1 MASVKVGS
9 RSLLP
14 GEVRSL
20 GDKLARAFDQ
30 LTPYDMFR
38 VLTTCGVVAA
48 CKEAGLFDGFMPT
61 PEQAAMSDRDRL
73 LDNMRRRGLGGDVAM
88 AKLFME
94 YVPAD
99 EAHTTQSQV
108 TLIITP
114 YQVPDGVK
122 VVMENPGAKDAE
134 NIRTRLT
141 KTT

>member
-1 MASVKVGS
+1 MASVKVGTK
-9 RSLLP
+9 SLLP

-20 GDKLARAFDQ
+20 GDKVARAFDQ

-38 VLTTCGVVAA
+38 VLNTCGVIAA
-48 CKEAGLFDGFMPT
+48 CKEAGMFDGFKDT
-61 PEQAAMSDRDRL
+61 PDQLNMSDRERL

-88 AKLFME
+88 SKLYLEHM
-94 YVPAD
+94 PAD

-108 TLIITP
+108 MLVITP

-122 VVMENPGAKDAE
+122 VVMENPNARDAE
-134 NIRTRLT
+134 TIRTRLT

>member
-1 MASVKVGS
+1 MASVKVGT
-9 RSLLP
+9 RTLLP

-38 VLTTCGVVAA
+38 VLMTCGALAA
-48 CKEAGLFDGFMPT
+48 IKEAGMLEGL
-61 PEQAAMSDRDRL
+61 AAPPQPDMSDRDRL

-88 AKLFME
+88 AKLYLENM
-94 YVPAD
+94 PAD
-99 EAHTTQSQV
+99 EATTTRSQV
-108 TLIITP
+108 TLIVTP
-114 YQVPDGVK
+114 YAVPDDVH

-134 NIRTRLT
+134 SIRTRLA